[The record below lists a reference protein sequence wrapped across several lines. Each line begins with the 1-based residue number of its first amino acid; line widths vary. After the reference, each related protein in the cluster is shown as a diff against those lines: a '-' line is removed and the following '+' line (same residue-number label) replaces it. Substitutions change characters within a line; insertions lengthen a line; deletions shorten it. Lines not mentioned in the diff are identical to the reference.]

1 MADMIGLKRVLNVSR
16 MFLKQAASHFIK
28 KNLTTVFNFLGKITP
43 FQRENDQYYVYKHD
57 VNLISVPIMAHKHCQ
72 NLPVI
77 TKGP

>member
-43 FQRENDQYYVYKHD
+43 FQRENDQYD
-57 VNLISVPIMAHKHCQ
+57 NMMLI
-72 NLPVI
+72 
-77 TKGP
+77 